1 MLKAYR
7 GMRPDD
13 FERFLKFYV
22 ADGRDIDARDL
33 KGRTIWDIMATHR
46 HGTEFIN
53 VRLKLAS

>member
-1 MLKAYR
+1 
-7 GMRPDD
+7 MRPDD